1 MDRKW
6 VLKGVLL
13 DFVGWSGISEH
24 YRDRKGCIMYLSEDR
39 QDIYVD
45 IPFDDEWLSS
55 DDSVHRGVG
64 CFRKTPLLFM
74 MADYL
79 RITKVMLRSN
89 KRARRWFNNVV
100 KNNFHYAGRLF
111 KEYFLPDGRVDWT
124 LVIEAAEITLP
135 QLEFIMKC
143 DGIKWNGYDPL
154 RDCKEYQEDDPTKYQ

>member
-1 MDRKW
+1 MSNRKGLAKDL
-6 VLKGVLL
+6 VE
-13 DFVGWSGISEH
+13 FSEWSGISRH
-24 YRDRKGCIMYLSEDR
+24 YRDKTGCIIYLSEDLA
-39 QDIYVD
+39 DIYVETLCD
-45 IPFDDEWLSS
+45 VERISS
-55 DDSVHRGVG
+55 DDSVHSGVG
-64 CFRKTPLLFM
+64 HYEKTPLLFM

-89 KRARRWFNNVV
+89 KQARRWFNNAV

-111 KEYFLPDGRVDWT
+111 KEYFLPDGRVNWT

-154 RDCKEYQEDDPTKYQ
+154 RDCKEYQEDDPSKY